1 MYTGN
6 PSTNPLDRIRILC
19 TDTDNDDLMID
30 DSVLEFFYV
39 SNDKNERRAAIQAL
53 RYILMQFAKM
63 ADEKVG
69 GVYERNSDRFA
80 NFKSALDDLVKNG
93 TVGTPYAGGISKCD
107 IELRKCNP
115 DSVNKS
121 VEYGD
126 AFNYGDNRCDDR
138 FFNGS
143 PNRMVIAFVDKES

>member
-1 MYTGN
+1 
-6 PSTNPLDRIRILC
+6 
-19 TDTDNDDLMID
+19 
-30 DSVLEFFYV
+30 
-39 SNDKNERRAAIQAL
+39 
-53 RYILMQFAKM
+53 MQFAKM

-93 TVGTPYAGGISKCD
+93 IVGTPYAGGISKCD

-126 AFNYGDNRCDDR
+126 ASAMVTTVVTI
-138 FFNGS
+138 GS
-143 PNRMVIAFVDKES
+143 LTGVLTEWLLLS